1 MSERRGAVAPGLSGA
16 TEERGNAAREGAA
29 SRGAPKRAGGTAW
42 TGLAWITWRQHR
54 TALAGAGA
62 VLAVAA
68 LYLWIMGIKIHDA
81 YAAYAACRP
90 GSSPA
95 CELLQ
100 RAFVSY
106 EGSQTGINAQS
117 VPFLLLA
124 LPVLAGAFTGGPV
137 LARELET
144 GTFRFAWTQGTGRL
158 RWTIA
163 RLAPLAIALTA
174 AAEGLSQLFTWYLSP
189 FVQDGDTGRFPL
201 QVFGD
206 EGVAFAGWTLLS
218 FALAAFLG
226 ALFRRTIVAITT
238 ALAIGTALDLVTMLD
253 LRSHYASPLTT
264 TGASTGNPGDWVLSG
279 WFTTPSGERM
289 SMLGIALQAGRP
301 GPNGGVATTT
311 SELNQFVASHHYLQ
325 WFTYQPASRFW
336 SFQLI
341 EGGWL
346 LALSLVL
353 LTAAVFLVRRRT

>member
-1 MSERRGAVAPGLSGA
+1 MSAVTVPAQRGGRSSRRLRPV
-16 TEERGNAAREGAA
+16 
-29 SRGAPKRAGGTAW
+29 AW
-42 TGLAWITWRQHR
+42 TRLTWITWRQHR

-81 YAAYAACRP
+81 YAAYAACHP
-90 GSSPA
+90 ASSSA
-95 CELLQ
+95 CAQLQ
-100 RAFVSY
+100 RVFISY
-106 EGSQTGINAQS
+106 DGSQTGPVVTSGINAQS

-124 LPVLAGAFTGGPV
+124 LPVLVGAFVGGPV
-137 LARELET
+137 LARELEM

-163 RLAPLAIALTA
+163 RLAPLAVAVTA

-206 EGVAFAGWTLLS
+206 EGVAFAAWTLLS
-218 FALAAFLG
+218 FALAAFFG
-226 ALFRRTIVAITT
+226 ALFRRSVVAITA
-238 ALAIGTALDLVTMLD
+238 ALAVGTALDVVTMLD
-253 LRSHYASPLTT
+253 LRSHYAAPLTT
-264 TGASTGNPGDWVLSG
+264 TGSSTGNPGDWVLSG
-279 WFTTPSGERM
+279 WFTTSSGQRM
-289 SMLGIALQAGRP
+289 SMLSIAFQAGHV
-301 GPNGGVATTT
+301 GPHGGVSTTT
-311 SELNQFVASHHYLQ
+311 SELQQFVAAHHYLQ
-325 WFTYQPASRFW
+325 WFSYQPAGRFW

-346 LALSLVL
+346 LALSLIL
-353 LTAAVFLVRRRT
+353 LTTAVFLVRRRT